1 MRKILTSATYQRSSA
16 TLPGNVGDER
26 FYSRFY
32 ARRLKAEVLLDA
44 LSQVTGSPTAFKG
57 QPVGTRALELAD
69 SEADSYFLGVFGR
82 PERLITCECERSNE
96 PSMSQVL
103 HLTNGNT
110 LNAKIEAT
118 GNHIDHLLAADDGAI
133 VDDLYLTALSRYP
146 TAGER
151 QKLSAVLA
159 QAEEGDQVPALA
171 DLRRRISATRTIK
184 DPAARSKAVAD
195 IEKRIR
201 EIPAESVRSRR
212 KAIED
217 LYWSVLSSN
226 EFLFN
231 H

>member
-1 MRKILTSATYQRSSA
+1 M
-16 TLPGNVGDER
+16 
-26 FYSRFY
+26 
-32 ARRLKAEVLLDA
+32 
-44 LSQVTGSPTAFKG
+44 
-57 QPVGTRALELAD
+57 QPNGTRALELAD

-110 LNAKIEAT
+110 LNAKIEAS
-118 GNHIDHLLAADDGAI
+118 GNRIDHLLAAGDGAI
-133 VDDLYLTALSRYP
+133 VEELYLAALSRLP
-146 TAGER
+146 ATAER
-151 QKLSAVLA
+151 QKLASTLA
-159 QAEEGDQVPALA
+159 QTEESDRIPALA
-171 DLRRRISATRTIK
+171 DLRQRITAAQKIS
-184 DPAARSKAVAD
+184 DSAARKTAIEAV
-195 IEKRIR
+195 ESRIR
-201 EIPAESVRSRR
+201 EIPTETVRMRR